1 MNKKVTHEK
10 EVHYMAVSKAIVPLL
25 KDDAARSFV
34 RTLEQSKMKSY
45 SEAQRSAT
53 NKKVAE
59 ILANR
64 VAKR

>member
-1 MNKKVTHEK
+1 
-10 EVHYMAVSKAIVPLL
+10 MAVSKAVVPLL

-34 RTLEQSKMKSY
+34 RTLEQSRIKSY
-45 SEAQRSAT
+45 SEAQRAAT

-64 VAKR
+64 TAKR